1 MSQNI
6 KPFIWADAKGS
17 AERIAW
23 LKENYNKP
31 VTEDEY
37 VAAIKSLPHDHPK
50 ASRCRTPSGNR
61 SNYQY
66 LKERFGFFTPEA
78 RAE

>member
-1 MSQNI
+1 M
-6 KPFIWADAKGS
+6 KVFIWATAFGS
-17 AERIAW
+17 PQRIAW

-37 VAAIKSLPHDHPK
+37 VEHIKSLPHDHKK
-50 ASRCRTPSGNR
+50 ASRCRTPSHNR
-61 SNYQY
+61 KDYQY
-66 LKERFGFFTPEA
+66 LKDRFGFFTPEA

>member
-1 MSQNI
+1 M
-6 KPFIWADAKGS
+6 KPAIFIWATAQGS
-17 AERIAW
+17 PERVAW

-37 VAAIKSLPHDHPK
+37 VEHIKSLPHDHLY
-50 ASRCRTPSGNR
+50 AAACRTPKRNR
-61 SNYQY
+61 KQYQR
-66 LKERFGFFTPEA
+66 LKDKFGFFTPEA

>member
-1 MSQNI
+1 M
-6 KPFIWADAKGS
+6 KVFVWATAQGS
-17 AERIAW
+17 PQRIAW

-37 VAAIKSLPHDHPK
+37 VEAIKQLPHDHLY
-50 ASRCRTPSGNR
+50 AARCRQPSKNR
-61 SNYQY
+61 RQYQR
-66 LKERFGFFTPEA
+66 LKDTFGFFTPEA

>member
-1 MSQNI
+1 M
-6 KPFIWADAKGS
+6 KTFVWATAQGS
-17 AERIAW
+17 PERIVW

-37 VAAIKSLPHDHPK
+37 VEHIKSLPHDHPY
-50 ASRCRTPSGNR
+50 AANCRTPSGNR
-61 SNYQY
+61 RQY
-66 LKERFGFFTPEA
+66 RRMKADFGFFTPEA